1 MDGACT
7 HSGFRLISR
16 FVRARSWIA
25 TLAASFVTFY
35 ALDMVATGAG
45 LLLVASGLLAGISHW
60 QALALWAATNVVWGA
75 GLWSMLLANW
85 ELLQRTGASTN
96 ILSKAAYDLAARLA
110 VSRRWQCVAANL
122 GYVSTELAKEA
133 PYYVGAAGVALF
145 SDSVTAVD
153 ALVFIVGT
161 NIGASSGEGECGDR
175 IRSAGSPCGKRP
187 SAGRRYR
194 SAMTD
199 PSSAQ
204 SCRRPCRGDRSAAGT
219 AWYWPRLSR
228 PHGP

>member
-1 MDGACT
+1 MLMERPMDGACT

-25 TLAASFVTFY
+25 TVAASLVTFY
-35 ALDMVATGAG
+35 ALDIVATSAG

-122 GYVSTELAKEA
+122 GYISTELAKEA

-161 NIGASSGEGECGDR
+161 NIGASIYGFTLAHGMRLFARRVEKENAETGSGLPVAHAESAPVPAADIDR
-175 IRSAGSPCGKRP
+175 R
-187 SAGRRYR
+187 
-194 SAMTD
+194 
-199 PSSAQ
+199 
-204 SCRRPCRGDRSAAGT
+204 
-219 AWYWPRLSR
+219 
-228 PHGP
+228 

>member
-1 MDGACT
+1 MNSISAQ
-7 HSGFRLISR
+7 SSFRLISR

-25 TLAASFVTFY
+25 TVAASFVTFY

-60 QALALWAATNVVWGA
+60 LALALWVATNVLWGA

-85 ELLQRTGASTN
+85 ELLKRTGASTN
-96 ILSKAAYDLAARLA
+96 ILSKAAYDLAARLS
-110 VSRRWQCVAANL
+110 VSRRWQCVAANV
-122 GYVSTELAKEA
+122 GYISTELAKET

-161 NIGASSGEGECGDR
+161 NIGASIYGFTLAHGMRLFARRVEKENASESSLPVAHAEGAPVPAADVDR
-175 IRSAGSPCGKRP
+175 R
-187 SAGRRYR
+187 
-194 SAMTD
+194 
-199 PSSAQ
+199 
-204 SCRRPCRGDRSAAGT
+204 
-219 AWYWPRLSR
+219 
-228 PHGP
+228 